1 MVHLAAPDAR
11 PNLLKISEP
20 ALLLA
25 KRERE
30 NELRCCALVFF
41 FTLFQNGLPEYPDTG
56 QLFFLSLRSDQKVS
70 IITRNSASALQ
81 YF

>member
-1 MVHLAAPDAR
+1 
-11 PNLLKISEP
+11 LLRLS

-30 NELRCCALVFF
+30 NELRCCSLVVF
-41 FTLFQNGLPEYPDTG
+41 FTLFQNDVCLNNPDTG

-70 IITRNSASALQ
+70 IMTRNGASALQ